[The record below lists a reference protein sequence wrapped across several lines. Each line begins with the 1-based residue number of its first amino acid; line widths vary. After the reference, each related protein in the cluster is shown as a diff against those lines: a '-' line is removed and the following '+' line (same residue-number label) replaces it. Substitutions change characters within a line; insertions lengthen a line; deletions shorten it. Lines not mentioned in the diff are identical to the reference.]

1 MVPFSE
7 LTGQTAAEQAANSIA
22 GVFLQLLV
30 QIHVTRK
37 YMLNRSWVQ
46 FLKDQKKKPKPPH
59 STSFGSLNKTQTG
72 KVWHETHTVHMQT
85 NG

>member
-46 FLKDQKKKPKPPH
+46 FLKDQKKKNQNHP
-59 STSFGSLNKTQTG
+59 
-72 KVWHETHTVHMQT
+72 TVLPLEA
-85 NG
+85 